1 MAWTYASTQ
10 KGYANLWSQIK
21 IKDKKSADRF
31 ARLITASEGRYRE
44 TERTTGVPWFFIGAL
59 HMRESSCN
67 FSGVLHN
74 GEHIIGTGRKT
85 KLVPKG
91 RGPFQTW
98 QAAASDALKLKGL
111 HKVTQWDVSRMAYEA
126 ERFNGLGYTTK
137 GVNSPYLWAGSNL
150 QQPGKYV
157 ADHVWD
163 SKATDKQLGVMT
175 VIKRL
180 CELRPDIAKAVGGSY
195 LPPPP
200 DVEPAPKPKPET
212 KPAIES
218 KTIWAQIIA
227 VITALGGALTDW
239 KVATVIIIGAI
250 AAFVIWERV
259 ARGDQSVIKG
269 WFSK

>member
-10 KGYANLWSQIK
+10 KGYANLWAKIK

-31 ARLITASEGRYRE
+31 ARLITSSEGRYRE

-59 HMRESSCN
+59 HMRESGCN
-67 FSGVLHN
+67 FGGVLHN

-111 HKVTQWDVSRMAYEA
+111 HKIAQWDVARMAYEA
-126 ERFNGLGYTTK
+126 ERFNGLGYTNK

-175 VIKRL
+175 VLKRL

-200 DVEPAPKPKPET
+200 DIEPAPAPEPKT
-212 KPAIES
+212 KPAVQS
-218 KTIWAQIIA
+218 ATIWSQIA
-227 VITALGGALTDW
+227 MVLTALGGALTDW
-239 KVATVIIIGAI
+239 KVLSVLMIGGL
-250 AAFVIWERV
+250 AAFVIWDRT
-259 ARGDQSVIKG
+259 RGEKSVIKG